1 MRESLLDGNLREL
14 GRLLHEGWEYKKKI
28 SSKISNSSIDQMYR
42 LARDHGAIGGKITGA
57 GGGGFMLLYC
67 DEEDQPAVREAF
79 AAHGIREMRFA
90 FDFNGTRVLVNDP
103 FIDQDENCAS
113 QWTFRG
119 AASLSPLKRAG

>member
-1 MRESLLDGNLREL
+1 LLVGNLPEL
-14 GRLLHEGWEYKKKI
+14 GQLLNEGWENKKNI
-28 SSKISNSSIDQMYR
+28 SRRISNSSIDQMYR

-67 DEEDQPAVREAF
+67 DEVNQSAVREAF
-79 AAHGIREMRFA
+79 AARGIREMRFA

-113 QWTFRG
+113 QWTFRS
-119 AASLSPLKRAG
+119 AAPQSPLKLAS